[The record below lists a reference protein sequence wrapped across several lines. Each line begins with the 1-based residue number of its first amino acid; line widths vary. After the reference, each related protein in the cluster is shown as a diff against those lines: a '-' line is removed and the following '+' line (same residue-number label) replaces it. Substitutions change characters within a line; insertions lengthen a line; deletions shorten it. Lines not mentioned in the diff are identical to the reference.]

1 MKRALGGA
9 LAVVLAFLACT
20 AWPQT
25 YPTRSVRMVVPYPAG
40 GYYDLL
46 ARVIGQKLGEMW
58 GHSLVV
64 ENRAGANGIVGTDLV
79 AKSPPDG
86 YTIMMGGIGPHGINP
101 GLYEKLPYDSV
112 RDFAPVI
119 HVANAPNVLIVHP
132 SVPVSSVAQ
141 LITLARAKPGRL
153 NYASNGSGS
162 SNHLSAEMFASM
174 TGVKMQHVPYKG
186 SAPAVTDILAG
197 QVALLFGTMGDVV
210 PHIRAG
216 KLRPLAVTGARRI
229 PALPDVPTMIE
240 AGVPGYESVAWFGV
254 MAPAATPRDIVQKLN
269 QDIGRVIQMPDAQ
282 EKMTQQGSAEL
293 VGGAPEQF
301 GAFVRAEIAKW
312 AKIVKESGAKAD

>member
-1 MKRALGGA
+1 MRKILGFA
-9 LAVVLAFLACT
+9 ISVVLACAACA
-20 AWPQT
+20 AWAQA
-25 YPTRSVRMVVPYPAG
+25 YPAKSVRMVVPYPAG

-58 GHSLVV
+58 GQTLVV
-64 ENRAGANGIVGTDLV
+64 DNRAGANGIVGTELV

-86 YTIMMGGIGPHGINP
+86 YTIEMGGIGPHGINP
-101 GLYEKLPYDSV
+101 SLYDKLPYDAV

-119 HVANAPNVLIVHP
+119 HVANAPNVLVVHP
-132 SVPVSSVAQ
+132 SVPVASVAQ
-141 LITLARAKPGRL
+141 LIALAKARPGQL

-162 SNHLSAEMFASM
+162 SPHLSAEMFASM
-174 TGVKMQHVPYKG
+174 AGIRMQHVPYKG

-216 KLRPLAVTGARRI
+216 KLRALAVTGARRI

-254 MAPAATPRDIVQKLN
+254 MAPAATPREIVLKLN
-269 QDIGRVIQMPDAQ
+269 QDIARTMQMPDVL
-282 EKMTQQGSAEL
+282 EKITAQGSAEI
-293 VGGAPEQF
+293 VGGPPEQF